1 MPEQKKLPQLKPAA
15 LLGASSFG
23 LLTLLLVVMA
33 NSYLFYR
40 AGPASEDTTT
50 IIKHG
55 APLARVADQLNQE
68 GLISPR
74 VSFYWTARLSG
85 AAENLRAGEYLIP
98 AGASQA
104 DILNILKQGVVL
116 QHKLT
121 IPEGTTSYAVTIILQ
136 SDPRLTGEINTIPG
150 EGTLLPETYLYSRG
164 DDRGKLLERMNNSIF
179 LEGLWAGYDLSL
191 PFSTREEAIIIAS
204 MVEEETA
211 VPEERILIAAVFL
224 NRLKLGMRLQSDP
237 TVIYGLTKGEPLGH
251 LLRQSELAED
261 TPYNTYI
268 HYGLPPGPI
277 SNPGKAALE
286 AVFHPAGSDAL
297 YFVADG
303 TGGHVFALSLEEH
316 NQNVAK
322 WRKFQREQGK
332 D

>member
-1 MPEQKKLPQLKPAA
+1 MPEHKKLPHLKSAA

-23 LLTLLLVVMA
+23 LLALLLVVMA

-50 IIKHG
+50 IIEHG
-55 APLARVADQLNQE
+55 APLARVADQLIQQ

-74 VSFYWTARLSG
+74 ASFYWTARISG
-85 AAENLRAGEYLIP
+85 AASEVRAGEYLIP

-104 DILNILKQGVVL
+104 DILQILKQGVVL

-121 IPEGTTSYAVTIILQ
+121 IPEGTTSYGVTVILQ
-136 SDPRLTGEINTIPG
+136 SNPRLTGEIDTIPG

-164 DDRGKLLERMNNSIF
+164 DDRGKLLERMNNSTF
-179 LEGLWAGYDLSL
+179 LEGLWAGYDHSL
-191 PFSTREEAIIIAS
+191 PFSTLEEAVIIAS

-211 VPEERILIAAVFL
+211 VPEERTLIAAVFL

-237 TVIYGLTKGEPLGH
+237 TVIYGLAKGEPLGH
-251 LLRQSELAED
+251 LLRQSELDKD
-261 TPYNTYI
+261 TPFNTYI

-277 SNPGKAALE
+277 SNPGKAALD
-286 AVFHPAGSDAL
+286 AVFNPAGADAL

-303 TGGHVFALSLEEH
+303 SGGHVFAATLEEH
-316 NQNVAK
+316 NQNVVK
-322 WRKFQREQGK
+322 WRKFQSEQGK